1 MNVDSVRQAFQVLD
15 LSSDASL
22 KEVRTAYRALVRSWH
37 PDRFAHDPRLQQK
50 AQERLKQINAA
61 YNIARKNIRPPS
73 TEIDS
78 PFRFKPAT
86 VPSAVAATADTA
98 GAPSTVN
105 DRPKKSLHRPPP
117 AIERPVVLNA
127 MFLFLFIAVIWSTW
141 RKYDVSSQGL
151 SHILLILTIPTL
163 CALLSNSPFRTRQ
176 LRGGYL
182 AAIMLAAVISLF
194 DYPRLTEPSDVAHPV
209 QVEGDSFPYSGRAPS
224 EVSGFRGEFG
234 LGPTDRH
241 FESGPQTPMAPV
253 APSAP
258 LAPAPAPPSSPQAP
272 LQR

>member
-1 MNVDSVRQAFQVLD
+1 MDVDSVRQAFAVLD
-15 LSSDASL
+15 LSPDASL

-50 AQERLKQINAA
+50 AQERLKLINAA
-61 YNIARKNIRPPS
+61 YHLARRNIRPPS
-73 TEIDS
+73 SEIDS
-78 PFRFKPAT
+78 PFRFSPTA
-86 VPSAVAATADTA
+86 VPSAVAAAAATA
-98 GAPSTVN
+98 GAPSTAN
-105 DRPKKSLHRPPP
+105 GRPKKSPHRPPP
-117 AIERPVVLNA
+117 TIERPVVLNA
-127 MFLFLFIAVIWSTW
+127 MFLFLVVAVIWSTG

-182 AAIMLAAVISLF
+182 AAIMLASVISLF
-194 DYPRLTEPSDVAHPV
+194 DHPRLTEPSDVAHPV
-209 QVEGDSFPYSGRAPS
+209 LVEGEPIYHGGRASS
-224 EVSGFRGEFG
+224 EVNVFPGEFG

-241 FESGPQTPMAPV
+241 SESGPRTPLAPV

-258 LAPAPAPPSSPQAP
+258 LAPAPAPPSAPQAP

>member
-1 MNVDSVRQAFQVLD
+1 MDVDSLRQAFAVLD
-15 LSSDASL
+15 LSPDASL

-50 AQERLKQINAA
+50 AQERLKLINAA
-61 YNIARKNIRPPS
+61 YHLARRNIRPPS
-73 TEIDS
+73 SEIDS
-78 PFRFKPAT
+78 PFRFNPAT
-86 VPSAVAATADTA
+86 VPSAVAAAADMA
-98 GAPSTVN
+98 GAPSTAN
-105 DRPKKSLHRPPP
+105 DRSKKSQHLTPP
-117 AIERPVVLNA
+117 AIERPVVLNV
-127 MFLFLFIAVIWSTW
+127 LFLLLIVTVVWSTG
-141 RKYDVSSQGL
+141 RKYDISSQGL
-151 SHILLILTIPTL
+151 VHVLMILTIPTL

-194 DYPRLTEPSDVAHPV
+194 DHPRLTEPSDVAHPV
-209 QVEGDSFPYSGRAPS
+209 QVEGDSFPYNGRAPS

-241 FESGPQTPMAPV
+241 FESGPRTPMAPV

-258 LAPAPAPPSSPQAP
+258 LAPAPAPPSPPQAP

>member
-1 MNVDSVRQAFQVLD
+1 MDVDSVRQAFEVLD
-15 LSSDASL
+15 LSPDASL
-22 KEVRTAYRALVRSWH
+22 KEIHTAYRALVRSWH

-78 PFRFKPAT
+78 PFRFHPA
-86 VPSAVAATADTA
+86 PAAVAAAADAT
-98 GAPSTVN
+98 GAPSTAKGK
-105 DRPKKSLHRPPP
+105 PHESQHRPPP
-117 AIERPVVLNA
+117 AIDRPAMLNVL
-127 MFLFLFIAVIWSTW
+127 FLFLTVAVVWSTL
-141 RKYDVSSQGL
+141 RKYDISIQALAHVL
-151 SHILLILTIPTL
+151 MILTIPTL

-182 AAIMLAAVISLF
+182 AAIMLAAVIGLF
-194 DYPRLTEPSDVAHPV
+194 DHPGLTEPSDVAQPV
-209 QVEGDSFPYSGRAPS
+209 MVDGEPFFHGGRAPS
-224 EVSGFRGEFG
+224 GVSGFPGDVGFD
-234 LGPTDRH
+234 LPDRH
-241 FESGPQTPMAPV
+241 SESGPRAPMAPV

-258 LAPAPAPPSSPQAP
+258 LAPAPAPPSPPRAP